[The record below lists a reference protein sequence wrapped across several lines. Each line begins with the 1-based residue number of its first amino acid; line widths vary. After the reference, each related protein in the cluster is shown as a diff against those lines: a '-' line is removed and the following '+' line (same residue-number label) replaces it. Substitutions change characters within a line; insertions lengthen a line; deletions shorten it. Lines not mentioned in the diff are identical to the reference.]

1 MRAQMAAEIADPL
14 GSSPLQAREA
24 CVLRIGA
31 WRVDPA
37 LDEISRDGHRV
48 KLERRAM
55 QILMAL
61 AQAGGRPVS
70 VEGLLD
76 QVWAGLVVTPDS
88 VYQAIASLRRV
99 LDDDPRAP
107 TYIASVPRRG
117 YRLVAAVSPW
127 VEPCAGPALAPV
139 TGTTSSG
146 LTAKARRPGHL
157 VLSAILGVAALGI
170 FGYVWRDREDRSRA
184 VSTAAPVSASV
195 AQSEKSIA
203 VLPFVDLSAAH
214 DQEYFSDGLS
224 EEITEH
230 LGRRRDLRVIARTSS
245 FHFKGRNEDART
257 IGKQLGAAHLLEGSV
272 RTSGDTLRVTAQLI
286 LAADGTQQWAATYD
300 AKMGDI
306 FKVQEA
312 IATSVATSL
321 GSAMAPQERQ
331 GADTKPSIA
340 AYDAFLRGKHFMERD
355 SKEDTQRAIAA
366 FNEALRLEPSY
377 AAAWAK
383 LGDAYNQQGVWGWI
397 RPAKVYAPARAA
409 VDRAL
414 ALNPN
419 LALAHQVLSDLEWN
433 YQYDFA
439 ESFREEARA
448 RELDPG
454 LADYSGDNSA
464 AAEAQLRG
472 DLAQSVVDLQKSI
485 QRDPLDSFLQLD
497 LAVALLWA
505 DRSAE
510 AERVVRALMELQP
523 ASAGE
528 HAILAE
534 ILRSEGRLD
543 DALIEAGREPDE
555 ASRLGSLADVL
566 WTAGRHAESDT
577 YLSQLRARFADTNAL
592 GISECYGLRNDKP
605 SAFTWLNRAIENREP
620 AVTSIPVDG
629 YLRTLHGD
637 PRWAASLH
645 KMNLPE

>member
-1 MRAQMAAEIADPL
+1 MGAEIADPL
-14 GSSPLQAREA
+14 GSSPMRATEP
-24 CVLRIGA
+24 CVLWIGA

-37 LDEISRDGHRV
+37 LDEISRDGHKV

-99 LDDDPRAP
+99 LDDDPKAP

-117 YRLVAAVSPW
+117 YRLIAPVSQ
-127 VEPCAGPALAPV
+127 VEPSVAPASAAIAGTARV
-139 TGTTSSG
+139 TGEVKS
-146 LTAKARRPGHL
+146 RRTGRL
-157 VLSAILGVAALGI
+157 LLATMLAVAALGI
-170 FGYVWRDREDRSRA
+170 LGYAWLNRHGNSKTAGAAEPVNAA
-184 VSTAAPVSASV
+184 VSTSD
-195 AQSEKSIA
+195 KSIA

-214 DQEYFSDGLS
+214 DQEYFSEGLS
-224 EEITEH
+224 EEITDH
-230 LGRRRDLRVIARTSS
+230 LGRRRDLRVIARSSS
-245 FHFKGRNEDART
+245 FHFKGRNDDART

-272 RTSGDTLRVTAQLI
+272 RTSGDALRVTAQLI
-286 LAADGTQQWAATYD
+286 LAADGTQQWSATYD
-300 AKMGDI
+300 AKMGDV

-321 GSAMAPQERQ
+321 GSAIAPQERQ
-331 GADTKPSIA
+331 GADAKPSIV
-340 AYDAFLRGKHFMERD
+340 AYDAFLRGKHFMGRD

-366 FNEALRLEPSY
+366 FNEAIRLEPTY

-383 LGDAYNQQGVWGWI
+383 LGDAYNQQGVWGWV
-397 RPAKVYAPARAA
+397 RPASVYAPARAA

-433 YQYDFA
+433 YRYNFA
-439 ESFREEARA
+439 ESVREEARA
-448 RELDPG
+448 QKLDPG
-454 LADYSGDNSA
+454 LADYSGDNST
-464 AAEAQLRG
+464 AAEAQLKG
-472 DLAQSVVDLQKSI
+472 DLAQSIVDLQKSI
-485 QRDPLDSFLQLD
+485 QHDPLDSFLQLD
-497 LAVALLWA
+497 LAVSLLWA
-505 DRSAE
+505 NRSAE
-510 AERVVRALMELQP
+510 AERVVRTLMELQP

-543 DALIEAGREPDE
+543 DALTEAGREPDE

-566 WTAGRHAESDT
+566 WTAGRHAESDAR
-577 YLSQLRARFADTNAL
+577 LSELRARFADTNAL
-592 GISECYGLRNDKP
+592 GISECYGLRDDKA
-605 SAFTWLNRAIENREP
+605 SAFTWLDRAIENREP

-629 YLRTLHGD
+629 YLRTLHRD
-637 PRWAASLH
+637 PRWAATLH
-645 KMNLPE
+645 KINLPE